1 MTDSPPDSEN
11 LNVVHEDGETRGRY
25 VVYLP
30 DGLEAELTYAH
41 RDGRLVADHTFV
53 PPSHRGQG
61 IAEQLVDALIADARA
76 SGDKIVPL
84 CSYVAA
90 QFRRHPE
97 WADLK
102 A

>member
-1 MTDSPPDSEN
+1 MPSEFK
-11 LNVVHEDGETRGRY
+11 VRREDGETRGRY
-25 VVYLP
+25 VVYLS
-30 DGLEAELTYAH
+30 DGLEAELTYD
-41 RDGRLVADHTFV
+41 RSGGRIVADHTFV
-53 PPSHRGQG
+53 PPTHRGRG
-61 IAEQLVDALIADARA
+61 IAERLVDALIADARA
-76 SGDKIVPL
+76 SGDRILPV

>member
-1 MTDSPPDSEN
+1 MTEQYPVE
-11 LNVVHEDGETRGRY
+11 HEEAGGRGRF

-30 DGLEAELTYAH
+30 DGSEAEMTYSR
-41 RDGRLVADHTFV
+41 RDAATIIADHTGV
-53 PPSHRGQG
+53 PPQYRGQG
-61 IAEQLVDALIADARA
+61 IAEVLVKAAMDNARA
-76 SGDKIVPL
+76 TGGKIVPV
-84 CSYVAA
+84 CSYVVA

>member
-1 MTDSPPDSEN
+1 MSEDQTTTTSD
-11 LNVVHEDGETRGRY
+11 VQREDDGGERGRY
-25 VVYLP
+25 VVYLS
-30 DGLEAELTYAH
+30 DGIEAELTYAR
-41 RDGRLVADHTFV
+41 RDGRLIADHTFV

-61 IAEQLVDALIADARA
+61 IAERLVDALIADARS
-76 SGDKIVPL
+76 SGDKIVPV
-84 CSYVAA
+84 CSYVAV